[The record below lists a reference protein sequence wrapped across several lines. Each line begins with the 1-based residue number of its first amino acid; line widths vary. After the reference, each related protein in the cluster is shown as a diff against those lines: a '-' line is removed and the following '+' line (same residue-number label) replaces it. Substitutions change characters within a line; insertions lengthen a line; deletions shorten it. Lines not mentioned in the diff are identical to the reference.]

1 MPICSALWPRI
12 PHSIH
17 LVDARILMWIPAAS
31 EWLPT
36 PARSLQ
42 FIYEIML
49 LGAYQAPGAVLSNG
63 DATVS
68 KGTKFLPLGVYN
80 LFGGDGQ

>member
-1 MPICSALWPRI
+1 
-12 PHSIH
+12 
-17 LVDARILMWIPAAS
+17 
-31 EWLPT
+31 
-36 PARSLQ
+36 
-42 FIYEIML
+42 ML
-49 LGAYQAPGAVLSNG
+49 LGAYQVPGAVLSNG